1 MHVKAKSASQLKGL
15 THGML
20 WNEADGKSRRLRRRP
35 AERDALNRGSGHS
48 ILILLCFCREGV
60 KRAYKPK
67 QYNHEGDGAKC
78 KMNWPQTGAPAP
90 VPRDTG
96 DRPKEDTTGVE
107 TRDAYSTRTEIGSGF

>member
-1 MHVKAKSASQLKGL
+1 MHVKAKSVSQLKGL

-20 WNEADGKSRRLRRRP
+20 WNEADGKSRRRP

-48 ILILLCFCREGV
+48 ILLCFCREGV

-67 QYNHEGDGAKC
+67 QYNHGGDGAKC
-78 KMNWPQTGAPAP
+78 KVNWPHTGAPAP

-107 TRDAYSTRTEIGSGF
+107 TRDAYSTRIEIGSDF